1 MEFFGLD
8 IGSQNLKLAQ
18 VQKRGQTARL
28 VAFGSSPAPS
38 RGLLSE
44 AEGDLTTLASS
55 VKKLYQ
61 EVKVGTK
68 NVVAALPED
77 KVFTKIIK
85 FPKLSEKELKAAIN
99 WEAEQ
104 YIPEP
109 LSEVSL
115 DYQVVGQVKDGV
127 SEKLEVF
134 LVAAPKRLIEKTI
147 KVLKMAGL
155 NPVSLETEVLALSRS
170 LIIPNS
176 GSNMLVDF
184 GARATDIAIVEGG
197 QVVFTHSISTAGEAL
212 TRAVAAGL
220 NLDPAQAEEYKKTY
234 GIDPEKLEGKVK
246 MAMSPVLD
254 TVVSEMEKA
263 VHFYQ
268 TNKQKTISQVILAG
282 GTSSLPEIMSHLAQK
297 LNLEIRVGDPF
308 VRLEKDSEIL
318 SKIPAG
324 VAPFYATAIGLALKD
339 VD

>member
-1 MEFFGLD
+1 MEN
-8 IGSQNLKLAQ
+8 SN
-18 VQKRGQTARL
+18 
-28 VAFGSSPAPS
+28 
-38 RGLLSE
+38 
-44 AEGDLTTLASS
+44 
-55 VKKLYQ
+55 
-61 EVKVGTK
+61 
-68 NVVAALPED
+68 
-77 KVFTKIIK
+77 FTKIIK
-85 FPKLSEKELKAAIN
+85 FPKLSEKELKSAIN

-104 YIPEP
+104 YIPQP
-109 LSEVSL
+109 LSEVSI
-115 DYQVVGQVKDGV
+115 DYRVVGEVKDGV

-147 KVLKMAGL
+147 KVLKAAGL

-176 GSNMLVDF
+176 KSNMLIDF

-212 TRAVAAGL
+212 TRAVASGL
-220 NLDPAQAEEYKKTY
+220 NLDPSQAEEYKKTY
-234 GIDPEKLEGKVK
+234 GIDSEKLEGKVK
-246 MAMSPVLD
+246 MAMSPILD

-263 VHFYQ
+263 VRFYQ
-268 TNKQKTISQVILAG
+268 SSKQKTISQVILAG

-318 SKIPAG
+318 SKIPVG